1 MRNVLVAISIAIL
14 LVGCAARAPADPPGG
29 LPVGSSE
36 QQLTVDGASRDFRV
50 FIPETLPDRA
60 PLVVMLH
67 GGFGSSKQ
75 AEDSYG
81 WDAAATA
88 NGFVV
93 VYPNGLD
100 RAWNVG
106 GGCCGKSGTNNVDDV
121 AFITAVVATLEA
133 SVSIDPNRVFATGIS
148 NGGMMAYR
156 LACDASV
163 FAAIGPDSTTLLG
176 ECPAPDP
183 VSVIHIHGLA
193 DSNVPFDGSQGDGK
207 VKIDGAPVPE
217 VIAIFADADDC
228 EPATVTN
235 AGEVTTS
242 VASCLGGRSVEL
254 ITIASAGH
262 QWPGSVRKPA
272 LENLLGTDTPS
283 TALDATDTIWAF
295 FAAHP
300 KS

>member
-1 MRNVLVAISIAIL
+1 MRNVLLAIAIAIV
-14 LVGCAARAPADPPGG
+14 LVGCSSRDNVTPVS

-36 QQLTVDGASRDFRV
+36 QSIVVDRVTRDFRV
-50 FIPETLPDRA
+50 FIPENLTDAA
-60 PLVVMLH
+60 PLVVMMH
-67 GGFGSSKQ
+67 GGFGSSQQ

-81 WDAAATA
+81 WDAKATA
-88 NGFVV
+88 EHFVV
-93 VYPNGLD
+93 VYPNGLSH
-100 RAWNVG
+100 AWNVG

-121 AFITAVVATLEA
+121 AYITAVVATIEA

-156 LACDASV
+156 LACDTSV

-176 ECPAPDP
+176 DCPAPDP

-193 DSNVPFDGSQGDGK
+193 DSSVPFDGSQGDGK
-207 VKIDGAPVPE
+207 VKIDGAAVSD
-217 VIAIFADADDC
+217 VIAIFTAADDC
-228 EPATVTN
+228 APATETAV
-235 AGEVTTS
+235 GEVTTS
-242 VASCLGGRSVEL
+242 VSNCAGGRAVEL

-262 QWPGSVRKPA
+262 QWPGSERKPA
-272 LENLLGTDTPS
+272 LEILLGTDTPS

>member
-1 MRNVLVAISIAIL
+1 MRNVLLALAIAL
-14 LVGCAARAPADPPGG
+14 VLVGCSRDNVTPIS
-29 LPVGSSE
+29 LPTGSSE
-36 QQLTVDGASRDFRV
+36 QSIVVDRVTRDFRV
-50 FIPETLPDRA
+50 FVPEGLTGAA
-60 PLVVMLH
+60 PLVVMMH
-67 GGFGSSKQ
+67 GGFGSSQQ

-81 WDAAATA
+81 WDAKATA
-88 NGFVV
+88 EHFIV

-106 GGCCGKSGTNNVDDV
+106 AGCCGKSGTKDVDDV
-121 AFITAVVATLEA
+121 AFITAVVAAVEA

-156 LACDASV
+156 LACDTSL

-176 ECPAPDP
+176 ECPDPDP

-193 DSNVPFDGSQGDGK
+193 DSSVPFDGSQGDGK
-207 VKIDGAPVPE
+207 VKIDGAPVPD
-217 VIAIFADADDC
+217 VIAIFTTADDC
-228 EPATVTN
+228 APATETT

-242 VASCLGGRSVEL
+242 VSTCADGRVVEL
-254 ITIASAGH
+254 ITIAGAGH
-262 QWPGSVRKPA
+262 QWPGSVRKPV

-283 TALDATDTIWAF
+283 TALDATNTIWTF

-300 KS
+300 KG